1 MKVGIIIIMAAC
13 HTAMA
18 AEQSWRAGMIVGTPG
33 IRQFQ
38 EPSRCESA
46 AAEPGGPLYAMPAVS
61 FTYVLRCMCMCL
73 HKNGYSPEQ
82 ENIITMLSAL
92 CLCTCASECV
102 LFYFCERERARARG
116 VCVCARAISHVLPTF
131 GTNNLIP
138 SDPFNLSLSLFHSL

>member
-1 MKVGIIIIMAAC
+1 MMKVGIIIIMAAC

-38 EPSRCESA
+38 APSRCESA

-92 CLCTCASECV
+92 CLCTCASGCV
-102 LFYFCERERARARG
+102 LFYFPCRAL
-116 VCVCARAISHVLPTF
+116 VWKYLV
-131 GTNNLIP
+131 NP
-138 SDPFNLSLSLFHSL
+138 SLYGPGLRLGRSCKGRWRRRVGE